1 MASPYSDAAHVLD
14 LHTLDRPYQL
24 IARALATMHALSES
38 YATMEYQDAFN
49 WHEVVE
55 QLKALADAEGY
66 LFPET
71 SFFVI
76 VFRSRVPSTSDGTL
90 LGELDAEAH
99 REAVR
104 SGGLL
109 KYWFGTPDAQ
119 GRNLATCLWRDR
131 GDASLGGAGKVGIIS
146 HSMDMAVASSC

>member
-1 MASPYSDAAHVLD
+1 MATLVPAALHPKPNAATAIATSAPVETGWSLGQKASTSSIPRNDRYLVASPYSDAAHVLD
-14 LHTLDRPYQL
+14 LHTLDKPYQL

-76 VFRSRVPSTSDGTL
+76 VFRSRVPSTSDG
-90 LGELDAEAH
+90 
-99 REAVR
+99 R
-104 SGGLL
+104 
-109 KYWFGTPDAQ
+109 
-119 GRNLATCLWRDR
+119 
-131 GDASLGGAGKVGIIS
+131 SLGNWTQRPTGRRLGV
-146 HSMDMAVASSC
+146 AVC